1 MFIRNASLALV
12 ALFIATPVFAATTI
26 NVVEDGE
33 GGGKMSLVL
42 DQQTVSAGPAI
53 FKVHNDAAG
62 EEHEMVLVRLKSADA
77 KIPLL
82 TEKHRVDEKQLQSL
96 GEVED
101 LAPGADGQLK
111 ADLEA
116 GTYLLLCN
124 LKGHYEAG
132 MQAVLTVTD

>member
-1 MFIRNASLALV
+1 MFIRNASLALA

-42 DQQTVSAGPAI
+42 DQKTVSAGPAI
-53 FKVHNDAAG
+53 FKVHNDAVG

-82 TEKHRVDEKQLQSL
+82 TKKHRVDEKQLQSL

-101 LAPGADGQLK
+101 LAPGADGELK
-111 ADLEA
+111 AELEP

>member
-1 MFIRNASLALV
+1 MFIRNASLALA

-124 LKGHYEAG
+124 LQGHYEAG

>member
-1 MFIRNASLALV
+1 MFIRNASLALA

>member
-1 MFIRNASLALV
+1 MVIRNASLALA

-33 GGGKMSLVL
+33 GGAKMSLVL
-42 DQQTVSAGPAI
+42 DQKTVSAGPAI